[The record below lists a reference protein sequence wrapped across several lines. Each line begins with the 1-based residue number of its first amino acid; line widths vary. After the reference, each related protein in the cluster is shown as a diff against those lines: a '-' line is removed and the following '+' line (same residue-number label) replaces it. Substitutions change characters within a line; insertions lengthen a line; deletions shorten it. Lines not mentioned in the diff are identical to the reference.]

1 MILTLLTAARNPIVF
16 PPYFPPWT
24 QTAAAF
30 VKPDELMMSDTPWAA
45 AWYGHRQCVWAPA
58 AKRDFFAIND
68 RIKPIQALYLTHA
81 EGPGPFQAF
90 GDWLHAGSQAWGD
103 FILSCVL
110 NKQQGKPGPPSDFPL
125 EHWQKGWPMYFLLT
139 SRDKP

>member
-1 MILTLLTAARNPIVF
+1 ML
-16 PPYFPPWT
+16 
-24 QTAAAF
+24 
-30 VKPDELMMSDTPWAA
+30 
-45 AWYGHRQCVWAPA
+45 APA
-58 AKRDFFAIND
+58 ANREFYAIID

-81 EGPGPFQAF
+81 GGTGHFESF
-90 GDWLHAGSQAWGD
+90 GDWLHAGSEAWGD

-110 NKQQGKPGPPSDFPL
+110 NKQQGKPGPPPDFPL